1 MLINLTNANPA
12 FRGEPILIKSDIILT
27 VYSGNAIREDGT
39 VDRVTFVYAQPHG
52 TWEVEDS
59 VMDIYDKINRSQL

>member
-27 VYSGNAIREDGT
+27 VYRGDAVREDGT
-39 VDRVTFVYAQPHG
+39 IDRVTFVYAQPHG

-59 VMDIYDKINRSQL
+59 VEDILAKIN

>member
-27 VYSGNAIREDGT
+27 VYRGDAVREDGT
-39 VDRVTFVYAQPHG
+39 IDCVTFVYAQPHG

-59 VMDIYDKINRSQL
+59 VEDILAKIN